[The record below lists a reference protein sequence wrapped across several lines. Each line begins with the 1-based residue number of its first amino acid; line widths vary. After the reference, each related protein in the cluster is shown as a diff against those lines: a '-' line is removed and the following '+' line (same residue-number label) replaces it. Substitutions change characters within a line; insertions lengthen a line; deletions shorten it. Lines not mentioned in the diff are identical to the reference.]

1 MTTKPIIQPEDRL
14 QTVCDAFDG
23 WRSSRRKGSPIPAH
37 LWDAA
42 VSLSPVY
49 STYRIARALKLDYMK
64 LKRLI
69 NDKTSHDRPPG
80 FFELKHESFLTAGQC
95 TIHLHN
101 PKGFRMEIR
110 AQGALPSQLLPLV
123 TAFLEESR

>member
-1 MTTKPIIQPEDRL
+1 MTTKPITQPEDRL
-14 QTVCDAFDG
+14 QTVCNAFND

-49 STYRIARALKLDYMK
+49 STCHIARALKLDYMK

-69 NDKTSHDRPPG
+69 NGKTSHDRPPG

-95 TIHLHN
+95 TIHLQS

-110 AQGALPSQLLPLV
+110 AEGASPAQFLPLI